1 MKYFWQP
8 DIDNW
13 VIKESDSSAYGSSN
27 TNNTYAGD
35 KMAGGSNASFTGG
48 IPIKSEEE
56 DEHDK
61 LDQPYKGLTTLSRLK
76 EQINQILEDAYNFSK
91 VDKEDRASNPY
102 EKIINIL
109 DNPDLKTMLGIA
121 SDEIKKKSLSSF

>member
-27 TNNTYAGD
+27 TNNTYAG
-35 KMAGGSNASFTGG
+35 GSNASFTGG
-48 IPIKSEEE
+48 IPIKSKEEE
-56 DEHDK
+56 EHDK

-91 VDKEDRASNPY
+91 TDKEDRASNPY

>member
-13 VIKESDSSAYGSSN
+13 VIKENDSSN
-27 TNNTYAGD
+27 TNNTYAGY

-91 VDKEDRASNPY
+91 TDKEDRASNPY

>member
-8 DIDNW
+8 NIDNW
-13 VIKESDSSAYGSSN
+13 VIKENDSSAYGSSN

-56 DEHDK
+56 EEHDK
-61 LDQPYKGLTTLSRLK
+61 LEQPYKGITTLSRLK
-76 EQINQILEDAYNFSK
+76 EHINQILEDAYGLSK
-91 VDKEDRASNPY
+91 IDKNDKESNPY

-109 DNPDLKTMLGIA
+109 NNPDLKTMLDMA
-121 SDEIKKKSLSSF
+121 SDEIKKKNLSSF